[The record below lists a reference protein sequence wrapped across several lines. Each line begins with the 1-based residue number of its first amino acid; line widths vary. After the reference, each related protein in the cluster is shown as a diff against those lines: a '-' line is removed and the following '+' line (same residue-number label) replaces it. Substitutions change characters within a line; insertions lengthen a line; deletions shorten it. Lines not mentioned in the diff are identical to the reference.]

1 MNLFNIFGWIL
12 LILAG
17 LSVVVNMLSGGEDS
31 VIEAKHRPF
40 IAVFSLL
47 QFIWIW
53 FALH

>member
-12 LILAG
+12 LVLAG
-17 LSVVVNMLSGGEDS
+17 LSVISNILMAGEKS
-31 VIEAKHRPF
+31 VTEAKHRPF